1 MVPAGAE
8 RLIITGGI
16 LYTAQIAAMCHQFY
30 QIADSAG
37 KRVETV
43 RGRRY
48 RVDRSA
54 ETKRVTARWK
64 SILVAAM
71 AGGAIVIAEGCMQ
84 TQEIDQTL
92 PPYASISDE
101 GRDPASAP
109 KPPPSDD
116 SCGVM
121 CSIGSA
127 IVSPFENMFGSS
139 N

>member
-1 MVPAGAE
+1 
-8 RLIITGGI
+8 
-16 LYTAQIAAMCHQFY
+16 
-30 QIADSAG
+30 
-37 KRVETV
+37 
-43 RGRRY
+43 
-48 RVDRSA
+48 
-54 ETKRVTARWK
+54 
-64 SILVAAM
+64 
-71 AGGAIVIAEGCMQ
+71 MQ

-127 IVSPFENMFGSS
+127 IVSPFAGHVRIELETRFSDRPRIRS
-139 N
+139 